1 MNTPLRHTRILLAF
15 GSLCLVLGLT
25 QCGNSTE
32 TSEEAEPKIE
42 KTITVQSNLFS
53 SDSAYRFIEQ
63 QIAFG
68 FRIPG
73 TSEHKNCA
81 DWLYSQLLKNCDTAY
96 YQKGQTQTHTSKTI
110 PVYNLIGSFNPK
122 ASKRILLGAHW
133 DSRPIADQDRTNS
146 DKPIVGANDGAS
158 GVGVLLEISRI
169 LDTLPS
175 DMGLDIIFFDAEDL
189 GASEVENSFC
199 LGSQYWAKNP
209 HIPNYSARMGVLLD
223 MVGGKDAAFLW
234 ESNSNQWG
242 NFLLSHVWSIAQD
255 LGYQTYFKTQNTGM
269 VIDDHVYVYKG
280 RGIPMIDIID
290 YNQDRGFPEQ
300 WHTHDDDIT
309 HIHKPTLKAVG
320 HTLENLLNNP
330 PPSLRY

>member
-1 MNTPLRHTRILLAF
+1 MRHTRILLAF
-15 GSLCLVLGLT
+15 GSLCLVLGLA
-25 QCGNSTE
+25 QCGNATDDNAEGE
-32 TSEEAEPKIE
+32 TKIE
-42 KTITVQSNLFS
+42 KTITVQSDLFS
-53 SDSAYRFIEQ
+53 ADSAYRFIEQ

-73 TSEHKNCA
+73 TPEHKNCA
-81 DWLYSQLLKNCDTAY
+81 DWLYKQLLKNCDTAY
-96 YQKGQTQTHTSKTI
+96 YQKGQTQTHTGKTI

-122 ASKRILLGAHW
+122 ASKRILFGAHW
-133 DSRPIADQDRTNS
+133 DSRPVADQDRNDT

-169 LDTLPS
+169 LDTLPA

-189 GASEVENSFC
+189 GVSEFENSFC

-234 ESNSNQWG
+234 EANSNQWG
-242 NFLLSHVWSIAQD
+242 SFLLSHIWSIAQE
-255 LGYQTYFKTQNTGM
+255 LGYQTNFKTQTTGL

-309 HIHKPTLKAVG
+309 HIHKPTLQAVG

>member
-1 MNTPLRHTRILLAF
+1 M
-15 GSLCLVLGLT
+15 
-25 QCGNSTE
+25 
-32 TSEEAEPKIE
+32 
-42 KTITVQSNLFS
+42 
-53 SDSAYRFIEQ
+53 
-63 QIAFG
+63 
-68 FRIPG
+68 
-73 TSEHKNCA
+73 
-81 DWLYSQLLKNCDTAY
+81 
-96 YQKGQTQTHTSKTI
+96 
-110 PVYNLIGSFNPK
+110 
-122 ASKRILLGAHW
+122 GAHW

-242 NFLLSHVWSIAQD
+242 SFLLSHIWSIAQD
-255 LGYQTYFKTQNTGM
+255 LGYQAYFKTQNTGM

-290 YNQDRGFPEQ
+290 YNQDRGFPAQ